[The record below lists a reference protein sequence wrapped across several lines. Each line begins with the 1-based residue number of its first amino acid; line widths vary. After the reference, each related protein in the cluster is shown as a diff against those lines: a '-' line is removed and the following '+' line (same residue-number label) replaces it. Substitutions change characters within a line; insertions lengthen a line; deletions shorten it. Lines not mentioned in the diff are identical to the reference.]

1 MTTDLAKKTVLVID
15 DFQNMRATL
24 RQMLI
29 TIGVQEVDSALK
41 AEEALERMRA
51 KRYDIV
57 LCDYNL
63 GSGMDGQQ
71 LFEAARAEGL
81 IGHGT
86 TFIMVT
92 AENSSEMVMGAL
104 EALPDAYLTKP
115 FTKDLLRAR
124 LARALPRK
132 VPLQKVDDALRKGDG
147 AGAIAQ
153 LDRLLAGNPVNTPEL
168 LRLKAEL
175 SLDSG
180 DAVAAAAVCRQ
191 ALETK
196 PVAWALTLLG
206 RIAARDGQPAEAEKL
221 FREAI
226 ALTPAYMPAHDGLAA
241 ALEAGGDAQA
251 ACDVLMAAVERSAK
265 SLPRQLALGRL
276 AQALK
281 KADIAERAWRRVIA
295 LARQMERDHPSY
307 HTALAATLAMKGD
320 SRDAQ
325 AAVKKLAQEF
335 RAHPEAPWWIM
346 AAKLYLLGATPAA
359 DRTALM
365 QELDTLI
372 QGARPP
378 AEAAAQM
385 AVALHALGDNERA
398 AKFAAR
404 RTD

>member
-1 MTTDLAKKTVLVID
+1 MTIDLAKKTVLVID

-24 RQMLI
+24 RQMLLS
-29 TIGVQEVDSALK
+29 IGVQEVDSALK

-71 LFEAARAEGL
+71 LFEAARAEGI

-86 TFIMVT
+86 IFIMVT

-132 VPLQKVDDALRKGDG
+132 APLQKVDDALRKGDT
-147 AGAIAQ
+147 AGAVAH
-153 LDRLLAGNPVNTPEL
+153 LDRLLAGNPANTPEL

-175 SLDSG
+175 ALNSG
-180 DAVAAAAVCRQ
+180 DTATAAAACRQ
-191 ALETK
+191 ALDAR
-196 PVAWALTLLG
+196 PAAWALTLLG

-226 ALTPAYMPAHDGLAA
+226 ALTPAYMAAHDGLAA
-241 ALEAGGDAQA
+241 VLEAGGDAQA
-251 ACDVLMAAVERSAK
+251 ACDLLVAAVERSAK

-281 KADIAERAWRRVIA
+281 KTDVAERAWRRAIA
-295 LARQMERDHPSY
+295 LARQMEKDHPAY
-307 HTALAATLAMKGD
+307 HAALAATLALKGD
-320 SRDAQ
+320 NRDAQ
-325 AAVKKLAQEF
+325 AALKKLAQEF
-335 RAHPEAPWWIM
+335 RSHPETPWWTVV
-346 AAKLYLLGATPAA
+346 AKLNMLGTAPTA

-365 QELDTLI
+365 QELDALA
-372 QGARPP
+372 QAGPP
-378 AEAAAQM
+378 PRDAAAQL
-385 AVALHALGDNERA
+385 APVLRALGENERA
-398 AKFAAR
+398 TRLA
-404 RTD
+404 

>member
-1 MTTDLAKKTVLVID
+1 MTIDLAKKTVLVID

-24 RQMLI
+24 RQMLLS
-29 TIGVQEVDSALK
+29 IGVQEVDSALK

-71 LFEAARAEGL
+71 LFEAARSEGI

-132 VPLQKVDDALRKGDG
+132 APLQKVDDALRKGDS
-147 AGAIAQ
+147 AGAIAH
-153 LDRLLAGNPVNTPEL
+153 LDGLLADNPANSQEL

-175 SLDSG
+175 ALNSG
-180 DAVAAAAVCRQ
+180 DAATAAAVCRQ
-191 ALETK
+191 ALESK

-206 RIAARDGQPAEAEKL
+206 RIAMQSGRPAEAEKL

-226 ALTPAYMPAHDGLAA
+226 ALTPAYMAAHDGLAA
-241 ALEAGGDAQA
+241 ALEAGGNTQA
-251 ACDVLMAAVERSAK
+251 ACDVLVTAVERSAK

-281 KADIAERAWRRVIA
+281 KADVAERAWRRVIA
-295 LARQMERDHPSY
+295 LARQMEQDHPAY
-307 HTALAATLAMKGD
+307 HAALAATLAMKGD
-320 SRDAQ
+320 GRGAQ
-325 AAVKKLAQEF
+325 AALKKLAQEF
-335 RAHPEAPWWIM
+335 RNHPETPWWTV
-346 AAKLYLLGATPAA
+346 AAKLNMLSAAPAA
-359 DRTALM
+359 DRTAVM
-365 QELDTLI
+365 QELDALA
-372 QGARPP
+372 QAGPP
-378 AEAAAQM
+378 PRDAAAQL
-385 AVALHALGDNERA
+385 APVLHALGENERA
-398 AKFAAR
+398 ERLA
-404 RTD
+404 

>member
-24 RQMLI
+24 RQMLLS
-29 TIGVQEVDSALK
+29 IGVQEVDSALK

-71 LFEAARAEGL
+71 LFEAARSEGI
-81 IGHGT
+81 IGYGT

-132 VPLQKVDDALRKGDG
+132 APLQKVDDALRKGDS
-147 AGAIAQ
+147 AAAIAH
-153 LDRLLAGNPVNTPEL
+153 LDHLLAGNPANTPEL

-175 SLDSG
+175 ALNGG
-180 DAVAAAAVCRQ
+180 DAATAAAACRQ
-191 ALETK
+191 ALEAR
-196 PVAWALTLLG
+196 PAAWALTLLG

-226 ALTPAYMPAHDGLAA
+226 ALTPAYMAAHDGLAA
-241 ALEAGGDAQA
+241 VLEAGGDAQA
-251 ACDVLMAAVERSAK
+251 ACEVLVTAVERSAK
-265 SLPRQLALGRL
+265 SLSRQLALGRL

-281 KADIAERAWRRVIA
+281 KTDLAERAWRRAIA
-295 LARQMERDHPSY
+295 LARQMERDHPAY
-307 HTALAATLAMKGD
+307 HAALAATLAMKGD
-320 SRDAQ
+320 GRGAQ
-325 AAVKKLAQEF
+325 AALKKLAQEF
-335 RAHPEAPWWIM
+335 RNHPETPWWTV
-346 AAKLYLLGATPAA
+346 AAKLNMLGAAPT
-359 DRTALM
+359 DRTAVM
-365 QELDTLI
+365 QELDTLA
-372 QGARPP
+372 QAGPP
-378 AEAAAQM
+378 PKDAAAQL
-385 AVALHALGDNERA
+385 APVLRALGENERA
-398 AKFAAR
+398 ERLA
-404 RTD
+404 